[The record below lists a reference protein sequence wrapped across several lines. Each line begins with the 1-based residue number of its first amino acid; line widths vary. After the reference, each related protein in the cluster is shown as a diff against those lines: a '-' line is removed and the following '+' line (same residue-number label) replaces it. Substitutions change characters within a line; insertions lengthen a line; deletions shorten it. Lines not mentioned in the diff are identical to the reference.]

1 METQKIR
8 KRVLVL
14 GILLVLILAASI
26 ISIIII
32 KKKSQKSTCYAEV
45 YRDHELIETIDLSQ
59 VKEPYQ
65 VKIEYGDEDYN
76 VLEVR
81 RGSIGIVD
89 SSCPDHLC
97 EHMGFIDSSLM
108 PITCLPNHLVIRIV
122 NEAEEEDDT
131 GLDGIA
137 Y

>member
-1 METQKIR
+1 MELLKMK
-8 KRVLVL
+8 KRMVFLCVIILVIL
-14 GILLVLILAASI
+14 AIAIIAMILL
-26 ISIIII
+26 
-32 KKKSQKSTCYAEV
+32 KKQSQESTCYAEI
-45 YRDHELIETIDLSQ
+45 YRDQELIQTIDLTN
-59 VKEPYQ
+59 VEEPYQ
-65 VKIEYGDEDYN
+65 LRIDYGEDDYN

-81 RGSIGIVD
+81 KGSIGIVE

-97 EHMGFIDSSLM
+97 ENMGFIDSSLM

-122 NEAEEEDDT
+122 NAAEQEEDT

>member
-1 METQKIR
+1 MMK
-8 KRVLVL
+8 KRVI
-14 GILLVLILAASI
+14 GLAAVIAVITVASI
-26 ISIIII
+26 LMILYFEYRADAVD
-32 KKKSQKSTCYAEV
+32 CYAEV
-45 YRDHELIETIDLSQ
+45 YRDDELLQTIDLTN

-65 VKIEYGDEDYN
+65 IRIAYGEDEYN

-81 RGSIGIVD
+81 RGSIGIAE

-97 EHMGFIDSSLM
+97 EHMGFVHTSLM

-122 NEAEEEDDT
+122 ETQDQESSEK
-131 GLDGIA
+131 LDGLT